1 MNWKGRACRRYRQ
14 LADEV
19 IDREL
24 TPRETQFY
32 DSHQSVCAECR
43 EYETQGAFA
52 LNMLRS
58 MDFEAPDTSKMT
70 DRIVRRVRLQTIRG
84 GLKFWTPALGG
95 MAIGAL
101 MMMAVLQLVGR
112 SDVLPRNVNPGGD
125 ARRIAVEVTR
135 TTTGRCWCA
144 YPRDLGGDQC

>member
-1 MNWKGRACRRYRQ
+1 MNWNGRVCRRYRQ

-24 TPRETQFY
+24 TPKEQKFY
-32 DSHQSVCAECR
+32 DAHQIACDDCR

-70 DRIVRRVRLQTIRG
+70 ERIVRRVRLQSIRG

-101 MMMAVLQLVGR
+101 MMMAVLQLVGK
-112 SDVLPRNVNPGGD
+112 PNVMPNNTNTGGD
-125 ARRIAVEVTR
+125 ARRIERADAVFPELKR
-135 TTTGRCWCA
+135 
-144 YPRDLGGDQC
+144 